1 VRNPPDW
8 RAMSHNSHPFR
19 RTLFPR
25 PVWKLDRRVG
35 RSAYRATTPDAVNKA
50 LFTLSSFADNG
61 LFWTGVVA
69 VVALTGSRGRRAALR
84 GALTLG
90 ASSLLTNFGAKKIIR
105 APRPRLRA
113 LPHRHFNHT
122 PTSPSFPSGHT
133 ATAAALATGIWV
145 VSPRRGIPAAALAG
159 AVGYSRLHV
168 GAHWFS
174 DVLTGT
180 LVGITI
186 GLIGRA
192 LFPPD
197 TRHPVTHA
205 DSDRQQGQT
214 P

>member
-1 VRNPPDW
+1 MNLSRKIHV
-8 RAMSHNSHPFR
+8 SHPSHLSR
-19 RTLFPR
+19 RAFSPS
-25 PVWKLDRRVG
+25 PVWHVDKQVG
-35 RSAYRATTPDAVNKA
+35 KRAYRAGTPSAVNKA
-50 LFTLSSFADNG
+50 LFMLSSAADQG
-61 LFWTGVVA
+61 VFWGGVVA
-69 VVALTGSRGRRAALR
+69 VVALTGSRGRKAALR
-84 GALTLG
+84 GVLTLG
-90 ASSLLTNFGAKKIIR
+90 ASAALTNFGAKEVIR
-105 APRPRLRA
+105 APRPRLHG
-113 LPHRHFNHT
+113 LPHRHLNHT
-122 PTSPSFPSGHT
+122 PKSPSFPSGHS

-159 AVGYSRLHV
+159 AVGYSRLHI

-197 TRHPVTHA
+197 KRHPATRDDPDH
-205 DSDRQQGQT
+205 REGQT